1 MTSII
6 KVQLIRKVTVK
17 SIISSGP
24 EKIHHPLTFHAY
36 SDTMK
41 ARIFESLIKP
51 ENNGKIA
58 ISFTDEK
65 PRNGEWHEP
74 LVEGSL
80 INNFDVTDE
89 SDESDEN
96 ISFALEC
103 FTKQYSLK
111 EVLSKPQ
118 DFLGPNAEK
127 VLEFWEKLDELTDN
141 QWRKIDSKFKE
152 IEDTSYIVKTIRQII
167 DTLNF
172 VDDDHSLSIC
182 HELYGLS
189 FTPFYA
195 CYISTGYRISSA
207 VATFE
212 IVRDVEDKLVLNM
225 FDDL

>member
-6 KVQLIRKVTVK
+6 KVQLIGKVTVK
-17 SIISSGP
+17 SITSSRP
-24 EKIHHPLTFHAY
+24 EKIHLPLTFHAY
-36 SDTMK
+36 TDTMK
-41 ARIFESLIKP
+41 ARIFESLINPK
-51 ENNGKIA
+51 NNGKIA

-80 INNFDVTDE
+80 INNFDVV
-89 SDESDEN
+89 EN

-118 DFLGPNAEK
+118 DFLGLNAEK

-167 DTLNF
+167 DTLDF

-182 HELYGLS
+182 HERYGLS